1 MSELSYDSIST
12 VFDLINSKSLYK
24 GDEWKTIIDALLI
37 KKGEYERAADKELY
51 CWLEATK
58 CPTTISHILNSSI
71 GTLLSDIA
79 GGRATL
85 YTERMGPAFVKEL
98 LNQFVDECIVEE

>member
-1 MSELSYDSIST
+1 MTRLFENDDVILEKDENNEYHLSFSKDGH
-12 VFDLINSKSLYK
+12 SKSEGHFPFYGLTPWANRLPDCSAF
-24 GDEWKTIIDALLI
+24 GIDWE
-37 KKGEYERAADKELY
+37 GPQGWGRVEFVMPRE
-51 CWLEATK
+51 
-58 CPTTISHILNSSI
+58 
-71 GTLLSDIA
+71 